1 MKKQKAQN
9 RANIEHNIKHN
20 IEELRRRTQ
29 LQAKLNQNLQ

>member
-20 IEELRRRTQ
+20 IEELSSRTQ